1 MIGTERHIC
10 YDSVADGGGR
20 RTEIR
25 DMTASTLR
33 LARRAALAAAGLAA
47 LFMSGFEN
55 HAFAASELAKD
66 LFGGK
71 ELPSAT
77 VPQSIG
83 FYSKG
88 CFAGGVGLPLDGP
101 TWQVM
106 RPSRNRNW
114 GHPALIALLEKF
126 SRDAVS
132 DGWRGL
138 LVGDVSQPRGG
149 PMRTGHASHQVGLDA
164 DIWFMPMPSTP
175 YSLAGR
181 EKIGAKSL
189 IKPGT
194 NYVLDEKRW
203 DPVYARVLERAAR
216 YPEVERIFVNPGIK
230 KKLCETVAG
239 DRSWM
244 GKVRPYWGHDEHFH
258 VRIGCQPG
266 SPGCKPQ
273 QRPGI
278 GDGCDKSLAWWF
290 TEEPWRPAKNPD
302 APKAR
307 DLMTMASLPKA
318 CQAVLDQPSPPSLEA
333 ALFRGDRTPVAVAAA
348 PEPPAPAAAGVA
360 EPFPV
365 NAFAET
371 PSIGVPLPR
380 PRPGS

>member
-1 MIGTERHIC
+1 MKMRSLSGH
-10 YDSVADGGGR
+10 A
-20 RTEIR
+20 
-25 DMTASTLR
+25 
-33 LARRAALAAAGLAA
+33 ARFGAILAAFALSVLAA
-47 LFMSGFEN
+47 EQ
-55 HAFAASELAKD
+55 APAAELAKD
-66 LFGGK
+66 LFGAK
-71 ELPSAT
+71 QLPSAAG
-77 VPQSIG
+77 PQSIG

-101 TWQVM
+101 TWQIM

-114 GHPALIALLEKF
+114 GHPAMIALLEKF
-126 SRDAVS
+126 SRDAVA
-132 DGWRGL
+132 DGWPGL
-138 LVGDVSQPRGG
+138 LVGDISQPRGG

-194 NYVLDEKRW
+194 NYVLDQKRW
-203 DPVYARVLERAAR
+203 DPVYARLLERAAR

-230 KKLCETVAG
+230 KKLCETVTG

-244 GKVRPYWGHDEHFH
+244 SKVRPYWGHDEHFH

-266 SPGCKPQ
+266 SPNCKPQ
-273 QRPGI
+273 QRTGS

-318 CQAVLDQPSPPSLEA
+318 CQAVLDQQSPPSFEA
-333 ALFRGDRTPVAVAAA
+333 ALFKGDRAPVAVAAT
-348 PEPPAPAAAGVA
+348 PPAPIVGAAAS
-360 EPFPV
+360 PLPV
-365 NAFAET
+365 SAFAET